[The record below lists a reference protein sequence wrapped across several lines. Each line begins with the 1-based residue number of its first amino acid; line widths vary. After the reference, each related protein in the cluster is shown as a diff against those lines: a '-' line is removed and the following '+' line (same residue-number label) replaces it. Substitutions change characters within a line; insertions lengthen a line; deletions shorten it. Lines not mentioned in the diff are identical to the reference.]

1 MRNGTMIKYGKWLL
15 LVLVFTNKRKEAAWE
30 SA

>member
-1 MRNGTMIKYGKWLL
+1 MIKYGKWLL